1 LVATSDFQKE
11 STDMAR
17 QAAPAGARD
26 GYSRK
31 TELRMKALTE
41 ELEALVLTQTGRTDE
56 LWRQLREQEEA
67 SRQAGFAGI
76 ARLCR
81 QMQLCLKEAQ
91 ESGSTQSAAAAGW
104 LLGVCQAIQAHA
116 RDAEKRMRR
125 VDRGNECGKGRPIAG
140 SEAAPHAVFSTP
152 NAPGDCCLVQAD

>member
-1 LVATSDFQKE
+1 
-11 STDMAR
+11 MAI
-17 QAAPAGARD
+17 QAELARTQD
-26 GYSRK
+26 CYARE

-56 LWRQLREQEEA
+56 LWSQLREQEEA

-81 QMQLCLKEAQ
+81 QMQVCLKEAQ
-91 ESGSTQSAAAAGW
+91 ESGLAQLAVAAPGW
-104 LLGVCQAIQAHA
+104 LFDVCQAIQAHA

-125 VDRGNECGKGRPIAG
+125 VDRGNECGNGHPIAS
-140 SEAAPHAVFSTP
+140 SEALPHAVFSTP
-152 NAPGDCCLVQAD
+152 NAPGHCCLVQAD